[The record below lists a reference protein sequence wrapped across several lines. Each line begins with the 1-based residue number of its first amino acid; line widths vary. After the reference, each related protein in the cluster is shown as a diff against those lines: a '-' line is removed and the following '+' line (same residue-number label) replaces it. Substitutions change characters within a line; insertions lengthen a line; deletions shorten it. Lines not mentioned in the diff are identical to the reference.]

1 MLTHI
6 QIKNFAIID
15 ELNIELHPGM
25 TVMTGETGA
34 GKSIMIDAL
43 SLCMGDRA
51 DATFVREG
59 AERADITVSIDISRL
74 AFIQDWLTE
83 QELDGEAE
91 CIVRRTIT
99 KDGRSRAYI
108 NGHSV
113 PLGKLKTLAQDFIDI
128 HSQHAHHAL
137 LKPETHGKL
146 LDIYGKQQDVVKQ
159 VKQHYDRLR
168 AIKQKLTELKTK
180 EADKAHEMELL
191 QFQIDELEK
200 LDLKPNEWQEITQ
213 RHDKLSH
220 AEQITTRAQSILDAL
235 YEDES
240 RALVQAL
247 SQLQYDLEGI
257 AKLDASLSD
266 IAKLLVDARI
276 NCDEAASSLRAYIS
290 SIDND
295 PQVLQDMH
303 NRISVLHDLSRK
315 HRCDPDLLCE
325 KLETLQEKFN
335 GLQSQEET
343 IKSLEAEL
351 ATEQQ
356 AYQLAAEKL
365 SKARK
370 KSATALQIQITEM
383 MQELGMPGGEFS
395 VQLSPLEI
403 PAATGLEQ
411 ITFMVKTNAGQQA
424 HPLHKVAS
432 GGELS
437 RISLAL
443 QVTIVQDDMLPVIV
457 FDEVDVGI
465 GGGTAEIVG
474 HLLRCLGQKAQVL
487 CVTHLPQVAAQG
499 DQHFFISKKTVDQQ
513 TRTQMT
519 VLNNKQR
526 IEEIAR
532 MLGGVKITEKTLE
545 HAQEMLQGS

>member
-51 DATFVREG
+51 DATFVRAG
-59 AERADITVSIDISRL
+59 AQRADICVSIDISRL
-74 AFIQDWLTE
+74 SFIQQWLAE
-83 QELDGEAE
+83 HELESEAE
-91 CIVRRTIT
+91 CVVRRTIS

-113 PLGKLKTLAQDFIDI
+113 PLTKLKTLAQDFIDI

-146 LDIYGKQQDVVKQ
+146 LDIFGKQQPQ
-159 VKQHYDRLR
+159 LAIVKQHYDRMR
-168 AIKQKLTELKTK
+168 EITAEITSLKSK

-191 QFQIDELEK
+191 QFQIEELDK
-200 LDLKPNEWQEITQ
+200 LDLKPDEWSDLTQ
-213 RHDKLSH
+213 KHDALSH
-220 AEQITTRAQSILDAL
+220 SEQIISHAQSILDTL
-235 YEDES
+235 FEDES
-240 RALVQAL
+240 HSLVQTLA
-247 SQLQYDLEGI
+247 QLKHKLDTI
-257 AKLDASLSD
+257 AKLDGSLRDISKLISD
-266 IAKLLVDARI
+266 AHI

-290 SIDND
+290 GIEND
-295 PQVLQDMH
+295 PQTLKDMH
-303 NRISVLHDLSRK
+303 DRISLLHDLSRK
-315 HRCDPDLLCE
+315 HRCEPEALCE
-325 KLETLQEKFN
+325 KLASLQERFA
-335 GLQSQEET
+335 GLQSQEEA
-343 IKSLEAEL
+343 IIALEAEL
-351 ATEQQ
+351 KSEQQ
-356 AYQLAAEKL
+356 AYQAVTTKL
-365 SKARK
+365 SKARQNH
-370 KSATALQIQITEM
+370 ATNLNKQITEM
-383 MQELGMPGGEFS
+383 MQELGMPSGEFF
-395 VQLSPLEI
+395 VQLKPLTE
-403 PAATGLEQ
+403 PSSNGLEQ
-411 ITFMVKTNAGQQA
+411 IVFMVKTNAGQQA
-424 HPLHKVAS
+424 HPLQKVAS

-474 HLLRCLGQKAQVL
+474 HLLHCLGEKAQVL

-499 DQHFFISKKTVDQQ
+499 DQHFFISKQTTDNQ
-513 TRTQMT
+513 TRTQMS
-519 VLNNKQR
+519 VLSKEQR

-545 HAQEMLQGS
+545 HAQEMLG